1 MALKVIGSGLGRT
14 GTKSLQTSLNI
25 LGFGPCYHML
35 EVFARPESMA
45 LWIEAGN
52 GRPDWDAIFAGYAS
66 AVDYPSAA
74 YWRELAAFYP
84 EAKVLHTVRDPDEW
98 FESTQATIFAPDGFV
113 RRATNSGDATGLAFL
128 KSFTG
133 AIYAHLHDRSFL
145 TDYFCRH
152 TEEVKAT
159 ISPERLLIYKSGEG
173 WEPLCAF
180 LGAPIPD
187 EPYPSENSREEFI
200 RRQAASQSADP

>member
-25 LGFGPCYHML
+25 LGFGPCYHMV

-45 LWIEAGN
+45 LWIEAGH
-52 GRPDWDAIFAGYAS
+52 GRPDWDALFAGYVS

-84 EAKVLHTVRDPDEW
+84 EAKVLHTVRDPDAW
-98 FESTQATIFAPDGFV
+98 FESTQATIFAPDGIAE
-113 RRATNSGDATGLAFL
+113 RAINSGDGAASAFF
-128 KSFTG
+128 KSFSG
-133 AIYAHLHDRSFL
+133 AFAAHLHDRAFL
-145 TDYFCRH
+145 TEYFCRH
-152 TEEVKAT
+152 TDEVMAT
-159 ISPERLLIYKSGEG
+159 INPERLLIYKTGEG

-200 RRQAASQSADP
+200 GRQVSMQSAVP